1 MLVTRADRA
10 LTLYLFHPL
19 RQAMPGKQSARIPI
33 LMYHSISAERRDG
46 HPYFEIST
54 SPSVFAEHME
64 FLRREGYSSLS
75 LKEAAQQIES
85 KAPPNEKQ
93 VVITFDDGYRD
104 FLTGAFPVLRRCG
117 FSATMF
123 LPTRFI
129 GEQVQRF
136 NDTDCLT
143 WSEVRDLQQAGME
156 FGSHTVSHPQLRSL
170 SFQEIE
176 RELRSSKEEMEQKT
190 GTAVRCF
197 SYPYAFP
204 ESDRHFVHT
213 LRGLL
218 EAAGYIEG
226 VSTIVGTAQKRSD
239 RFFLERLPVNSWDDL
254 HFFKAKLEG
263 GYDWLH
269 SLQYARK
276 VFKRKAQ

>member
-1 MLVTRADRA
+1 MLDTRADRA

-19 RQAMPGKQSARIPI
+19 RQGMPRRQGSRIPI
-33 LMYHSISAERRDG
+33 LMYHGISEARRNG

-54 SPSVFAEHME
+54 SPGVFAGHMD
-64 FLRREGYSSLS
+64 FLRGQGYSTISLA
-75 LKEAAQQIES
+75 EAVQQIAS
-85 KAPPNEKQ
+85 GAPRNGKQ
-93 VVITFDDGYRD
+93 VVITLDDGYRD
-104 FLTGAFPVLRRCG
+104 FLTSAFPVLQRCG

-123 LPTRFI
+123 LPTQYI
-129 GEQVQRF
+129 GDQTRRF

-143 WSEVRDLQQAGME
+143 WGEIRELQRAGME
-156 FGSHTVSHPQLRSL
+156 FGSHTVSHPQLRTL

-176 RELRSSKEEMEQKT
+176 AELRSSKQEIEDKT

-204 ESDRHFVHT
+204 ESDRHFVRS
-213 LRGLL
+213 LRDLL
-218 EAAGYIEG
+218 EAAGYSEG
-226 VSTIVGTAQKRSD
+226 VSTIVGTAQRRSD

-254 HFFKAKLEG
+254 HFFNAKLEG

-269 SLQYARK
+269 SFQYARK
-276 VFKRKAQ
+276 VLKFKA